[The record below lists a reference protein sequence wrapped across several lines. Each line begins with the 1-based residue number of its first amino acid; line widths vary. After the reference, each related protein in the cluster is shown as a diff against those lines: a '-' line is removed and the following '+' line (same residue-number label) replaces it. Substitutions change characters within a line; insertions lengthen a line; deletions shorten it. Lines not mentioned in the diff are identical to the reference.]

1 MDALVW
7 GIRAF
12 YLHTVFMDTKQ
23 KFKKLLGHNVRR
35 DRVDR
40 RFSVEKLGTKLRQDH
55 RIIQQKQG
63 EYWKTLIDEVYSI
76 YIRFKSK
83 LFRIIQPDTE

>member
-1 MDALVW
+1 
-7 GIRAF
+7 
-12 YLHTVFMDTKQ
+12 MDTKQ

-63 EYWKTLIDEVYSI
+63 EY
-76 YIRFKSK
+76 
-83 LFRIIQPDTE
+83 